1 MKKSLLPLFA
11 AFTLFGSIA
20 SINAQD
26 KSSRFQ
32 TIPADSIAIVSVD
45 LEAVKK
51 IKELEFVPWEI
62 LSVGSKEQMGVDV
75 LLAKSVDVAIGMPGP
90 SGPEFG
96 ASIMTS
102 EDVDIA
108 DLTIPDLK
116 EVQTS
121 PRRADLRFREM
132 NYSPVRF
139 AQQSSKQMYMGTD
152 GMLRRMLATKSAS
165 SPALKIAS
173 ETKEPVF
180 AVLALEPI
188 RPILIGFLEDNPTQL
203 PEPLLDPLMTLAEE
217 VDNIRL
223 TSTPG
228 FNSKL
233 TLDLFSESKESV
245 TKIASALKS
254 VQTVGF
260 EMIESQMRESM
271 SQGPGVSPEMMAA
284 VDAYAVR
291 IKTLLN
297 EGFWTEHDD
306 RLSVSVDSNG
316 TAALGVAVGM
326 LLPAVQAARAAAQR
340 MSSSNNMKQILLA
353 KLNYESAYKR
363 FPGRV
368 WKRDAEKKPLL
379 SWRVAILPYVEE
391 NVLYQE
397 FRQDE
402 PWDSPH
408 NIKLLERMPPVFRNP
423 QIPTEVG
430 YTTYVIPYGE
440 GTAGSVEKGIQFAM
454 MTDGS
459 SNTIAVVEVDS
470 GYAVPWT
477 APDDISIDETDLND
491 AFPPRGSTVGFFDGS
506 VQFVSKFVDLEILEK
521 MLTYSG
527 GEVVNLP

>member
-1 MKKSLLPLFA
+1 
-11 AFTLFGSIA
+11 
-20 SINAQD
+20 
-26 KSSRFQ
+26 
-32 TIPADSIAIVSVD
+32 
-45 LEAVKK
+45 
-51 IKELEFVPWEI
+51 
-62 LSVGSKEQMGVDV
+62 
-75 LLAKSVDVAIGMPGP
+75 
-90 SGPEFG
+90 
-96 ASIMTS
+96 MTS
-102 EDVDIA
+102 QDVDIA

-180 AVLALEPI
+180 AVLSLEPI
-188 RPILIGFLEDNPTQL
+188 RPILIGFLEDNPTRL

-223 TSTPG
+223 ISTPG

-245 TKIASALKS
+245 GKIASALKAI
-254 VQTVGF
+254 QAIGF
-260 EMIESQMRESM
+260 ELVETQMRESM
-271 SQGPGVSPEMMAA
+271 AQGPGASPEMMAA
-284 VDAYAVR
+284 VDAYTAR
-291 IKTLLN
+291 IKALLN
-297 EGFWTEHDD
+297 EGFWTEYDD
-306 RLSVSVDSNG
+306 RLSVTVDSNG
-316 TAALGVAVGM
+316 TVSIGIAVGL
-326 LLPAVQAARAAAQR
+326 LLPAVQAARDAAQR
-340 MSSSNNMKQILLA
+340 MSSSNNVKQILLA
-353 KLNYESAYKR
+353 MLNYESAYKR

-379 SWRVAILPYVEE
+379 SWRVAILPFIEE
-391 NVLYQE
+391 NALYQE

-408 NIKLLERMPPVFRNP
+408 NIKLLERMPATFRNP
-423 QIPTEVG
+423 QIPTELG

-440 GTAGSVEKGIQFAM
+440 GTAGSVEGGIRFGM

-477 APDDISIDETDLND
+477 APDDISIDDNDLTD
-491 AFPPRGSTVGFFDGS
+491 AFPERGSTVGFFDGS
-506 VQFVSKFVDLEILEK
+506 VQFLSKFVDLEMLEK
-521 MLTYSG
+521 MLTHDG

>member
-1 MKKSLLPLFA
+1 MKKSLFA
-11 AFTLFGSIA
+11 LIATLSLLSSGV
-20 SINAQD
+20 SINAQE
-26 KSSRFQ
+26 KPNRFQ
-32 TIPADSIAIVSVD
+32 TIPADSIAIISVD
-45 LEAVKK
+45 LNSVKK

-62 LSVGSKEQMGVDV
+62 LSVGSKEQMGIDV
-75 LLAKSVDVAIGMPGP
+75 LLANTVDIAIGMPGP

-96 ASIMTS
+96 ASILTS
-102 EDVDIA
+102 QDVDIA

-116 EVQTS
+116 EIQTS
-121 PRRADLRFREM
+121 PRRAELRFREM

-139 AQQSSKQMYMGTD
+139 AQQTSKQLYMGTD
-152 GMLRRMLATKSAS
+152 GMLRRMLATKNAS

-180 AVLALEPI
+180 AVLSLEPI
-188 RPILIGFLEDNPTQL
+188 RPILIGFLEDNPTRL
-203 PEPLLDPLMTLAEE
+203 PEPLLEHLMTLAEE
-217 VDNIRL
+217 VDTIRL
-223 TSTPG
+223 ISTPG

-245 TKIASALKS
+245 AKIASAMKS

-284 VDAYAVR
+284 VDAYAAR

-316 TAALGVAVGM
+316 TAAIGVAVGL

-353 KLNYESAYKR
+353 MLNHESAYKR

-368 WKRDAEKKPLL
+368 WKRNAEKQPLL
-379 SWRVAILPYVEE
+379 SWRVAILPYIEE
-391 NVLYQE
+391 AALYNE

-408 NIKLLERMPPVFRNP
+408 NIKLLERMPAVFRNP
-423 QIPTEVG
+423 QIPTELG
-430 YTTYVIPYGE
+430 YTTYVIPHGE
-440 GTAGSVEKGIQFAM
+440 GTPGSVEGGIKFAM

-470 GYAVPWT
+470 GYAVPWS
-477 APDDISIDETDLND
+477 APDDISIEENDLTD

-506 VQFVSKFVDLEILEK
+506 VQFMSKFVDLEMLEK
-521 MLTYSG
+521 MLTHSG
-527 GEVVNLP
+527 GEVVNYP